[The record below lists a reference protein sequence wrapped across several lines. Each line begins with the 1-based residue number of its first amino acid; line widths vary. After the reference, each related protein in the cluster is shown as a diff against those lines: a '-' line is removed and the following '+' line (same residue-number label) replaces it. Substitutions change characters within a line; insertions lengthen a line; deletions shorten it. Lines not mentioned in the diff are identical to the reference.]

1 MADKRDSKRKIK
13 RLPITF
19 LCGTKEH
26 RGISSNFSA
35 RGLFIK
41 TRKTFKPGLKINLV
55 LEIDENFKIALRGV
69 IVREIKKGYI
79 NPFSGIGVALT
90 EIPQAYRDFLE
101 VLARKE
107 G

>member
-1 MADKRDSKRKIK
+1 
-13 RLPITF
+13 
-19 LCGTKEH
+19 
-26 RGISSNFSA
+26 
-35 RGLFIK
+35 
-41 TRKTFKPGLKINLV
+41 V